1 MVARAAMTAA
11 AAMQRKAIRL
21 PVVTVGVCWPL
32 SLLRLLL
39 MRCLTAGDE
48 RWQPVHLFVIRLR
61 RGLLRARLVGL
72 GLRVEVLGLRLRL
85 LLLALIVRLR
95 FARREGLA
103 ANRLLVVSVV
113 ERVVGRIAAHVA
125 RLLLEIGLALAKLFL
140 RGGDQTE
147 IMFGVL
153 IIVLGGNRIAGALRV
168 AGQLQVLLGN
178 VGRGSSN
185 FHVLSI
191 GLVHA

>member
-1 MVARAAMTAA
+1 MNDGSRSTSSIV
-11 AAMQRKAIRL
+11 
-21 PVVTVGVCWPL
+21 
-32 SLLRLLL
+32 
-39 MRCLTAGDE
+39 
-48 RWQPVHLFVIRLR
+48 RLR
-61 RGLLRARLVGL
+61 HGLRARLKVLVL
-72 GLRVEVLGLRLRL
+72 GLWLRLRLRL
-85 LLLALIVRLR
+85 LLLARIERLR
-95 FARREGLA
+95 FARRERLA
-103 ANRLLVVSVV
+103 ADMRLLVVSVV

-140 RGGDQTE
+140 GGGDQTE

-153 IIVLGGNRIAGALRV
+153 VIVFGGDRIAGTLRV

-185 FHVLSI
+185 FHVLAI